1 MLRTWYIVHIK
12 KIAYASRLKVF
23 VHMFFLHVKIYE
35 AMFIF
40 MRATLLSNLQCTRC
54 GKNLDAYPPK
64 SHCPICGGL
73 VEYVIDA
80 EKVGEIKFTGEF
92 SFWRYRPLL
101 PKVKNVATMREG
113 GTPLYKAER
122 LSRNFELSTLYLKDE
137 TRNPTNSF
145 RDRSAALMVSNILDL
160 NMTTAICATNGNM
173 GASLAAYCA
182 KYGINCH
189 VIIPKI
195 VDMGKLA
202 QMLVYDAIIEEHG
215 ETVDESIR
223 RAELLAEETGWYQ
236 ATPELNPLVIEAQK
250 TIAFEVA
257 EQFGVPDWFIVS
269 MGSGGTAYSVW
280 KGFNELYDLN
290 KINALPKI
298 LGVQAEGCSP
308 IVDAYLTAEGDIE
321 KPSTHAIGILVAKP
335 LQKELALNAIKS
347 SRGLALSV
355 SDQEIFAAEQSIA
368 RLEGIFAEPASS
380 GTIAALKKA
389 REESIIDKDESV
401 ICLITGSGLKA
412 TDVLQALSKKRKSA
426 MLGAEF
432 STKEKILR
440 LLSERDRYGYEIWKD
455 LRKTMTRSAIYQH
468 LNELYSRGMLTSY
481 IEEGKKYFKITDRGK
496 RVLKAIDEVKALL

>member
-1 MLRTWYIVHIK
+1 MGSLRCI
-12 KIAYASRLKVF
+12 
-23 VHMFFLHVKIYE
+23 
-35 AMFIF
+35 
-40 MRATLLSNLQCTRC
+40 RC
-54 GKNLDAYPPK
+54 GRNLDDYPPRAK
-64 SHCPICGGL
+64 CPICGGT

-80 EKVGEIKFTGEF
+80 DEVGDVRFTGEF

-101 PKVKNVATMREG
+101 PEVKNIASMKEG

-122 LSRNFELSTLYLKDE
+122 LSEEFGLSTLYLKDE

-145 RDRSAALMVSNILDL
+145 RDRSAALLVSNILDL
-160 NMTTAICATNGNM
+160 KMETAVCATNGNM

-182 KYGINCH
+182 KYGISCH
-189 VIIPKI
+189 IIIPKI

-202 QMLVYDAIIEEHG
+202 QMLVYDAVIEEHG
-215 ETVDESIR
+215 ETVDESIG

-250 TIAFEVA
+250 TISFEVA

-269 MGSGGTAYSVW
+269 MGSGGTAYSIW
-280 KGFNELYDLN
+280 KGFMDLYKLG
-290 KINALPKI
+290 KIDSLPKI

-308 IVDAYLTAEGDIE
+308 IVNAYLEEDEKSE
-321 KPSTHAIGILVAKP
+321 KPFTHAIGIFVANP
-335 LQKELALNAIKS
+335 LQKELALKAIKDS
-347 SRGLALSV
+347 DGLAISV

-389 REESIIDKDESV
+389 RERSIIARDESV

-412 TDVLQALSKKRKSA
+412 TDVLQALSKKRKSVV
-426 MLGAEF
+426 LGAEL

-440 LLSERDRYGYEIWKD
+440 LLSKRDRYGYELWKD
-455 LRKTMTRSAIYQH
+455 LGKTMTRSAIYQH
-468 LNELYSRGMLTSY
+468 LNDLCSRGLLSSY
-481 IEEGKKYFKITDRGK
+481 AKEGKKYFKITNRGK
-496 RVLKAIDEVKALL
+496 RILKAIDEVKVLL